1 MGYTI
6 RHMRDTRRNQIII
19 YGTLVR
25 RINVGARQLESAPQ
39 DVGQEQDCRLGE
51 IENASP

>member
-6 RHMRDTRRNQIII
+6 RHMRDHYATGL
-19 YGTLVR
+19 YVTLVR

-39 DVGQEQDCRLGE
+39 DVGQEQDL
-51 IENASP
+51 